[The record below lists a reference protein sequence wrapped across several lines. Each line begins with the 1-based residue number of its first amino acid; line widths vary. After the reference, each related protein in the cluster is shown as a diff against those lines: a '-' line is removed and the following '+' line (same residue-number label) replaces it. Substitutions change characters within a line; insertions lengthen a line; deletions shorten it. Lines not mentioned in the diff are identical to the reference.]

1 MHSFMNLGMG
11 TLHQHLYSFK
21 PQNLAISFSL
31 IANGQVP
38 QIPDWKK
45 RKIICAN
52 NGNFYWKYCFYKH
65 MSGQTL
71 YSAGCKLPGSWGA
84 KYEGDSQADEKFH
97 KSLVEC
103 PKDASGKCKVIK
115 YKPGSDKK
123 CSNHREEVF

>member
-1 MHSFMNLGMG
+1 MANS
-11 TLHQHLYSFK
+11 Q
-21 PQNLAISFSL
+21 AIILSFSI
-31 IANGQVP
+31 IADGQVP

-65 MSGQTL
+65 MAGQTL

-97 KSLVEC
+97 KSLAEC
-103 PKDASGKCKVIK
+103 PKDASGNCKVIK